1 MKSILELNDKKIPVV
16 RIDKGLNQYSNVVLF
31 PTKVAEAKKAFKKF
45 GLPKSKI
52 SENQNNS

>member
-1 MKSILELNDKKIPVV
+1 MKSILELNDRKIPVV
-16 RIDKGLNQYSNVVLF
+16 RIDKALNQYRDFVLF

-52 SENQNNS
+52 SDTYNKS